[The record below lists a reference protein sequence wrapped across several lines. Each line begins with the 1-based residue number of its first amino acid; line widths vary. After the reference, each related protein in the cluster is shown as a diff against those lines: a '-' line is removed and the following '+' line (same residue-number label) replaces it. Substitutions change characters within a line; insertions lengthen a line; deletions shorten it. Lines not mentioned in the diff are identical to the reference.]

1 MPEHV
6 HKIELVVGSDP
17 ARLLAEAARPFL
29 EGNSGVQ
36 PLLALRQGGLRDDLL
51 ALAAARRVPGWLD
64 PAICTLTEL
73 PEWLGASD
81 AKPCDD
87 FERAVIL
94 GGVLR
99 RLAGEIFGRVVRRPE
114 AFLRAIDRLVGEL
127 VGEGVTADRFQQA
140 LEGRT
145 RHDAFERARDLELA
159 HIYREYVATLAA
171 HGRRDGRDGLIDA
184 ARAVAADPQALAR
197 RLDGRRE
204 VRIFGLNDLR
214 GGWRPLLAA
223 LALSPA
229 IDRVRIYSSERLEI
243 EGADVVELDAPAL
256 PAPLVTV
263 IAAPDAARE
272 VEEVARR
279 IRELVDAGA
288 PLESIAIVAR
298 QARPW
303 LDLATAALD
312 RFGLPATVRRRI
324 GLREIPVVRAVR
336 ALFAAA
342 ADGWSRHTL
351 VELAEQPYFA
361 SELDARMINAAGFRR
376 RIQGL
381 RQWEQ
386 ALRDLAVEAA
396 RAESREDDGERR
408 TILPPSARL
417 AGAAD
422 GIARFGEHAGALDET
437 RTLAEWVAWLRNFH
451 DADPWR
457 IAARMRELPGDRF
470 DILRIDAL
478 GWEGVAR
485 IVRGWQ
491 RALEQWGGAED
502 RLGVADFQ
510 AQLAELLTGDV
521 AYWSR
526 SMRGVRVLEAFA
538 AAYRAF
544 DHVFIVGLEAG
555 LFPVR
560 APVSPLLDEAE
571 RQELATLGL
580 PFESRAVWDRRER
593 ELFRTLTAAAR
604 RSLTASYSR
613 LDASGRE
620 VTRSAFADQL
630 AEDRG
635 AGEVVVP
642 ASAVLTP
649 GARIFRDGDGL
660 AHARHALGI
669 ERVRERGELSA
680 WNGRI
685 EDPALL
691 EKLAVTFGDDRLWSP
706 TQLEQFAKCPWS
718 YLAARLLG
726 VAKMDDPDQE
736 MDAATRGTVLHDA
749 LRRFFDVARE
759 RTGGPVFLRE
769 ADRAWA
775 RPALEDA
782 LDAALAHARDHQWLG
797 HPALQRAKRDELARM
812 LGGYLDSE
820 IAEHEEMYDPRKR
833 NAPKMIRTGVAS
845 GELAFRDIVLERNG
859 VRFRFRGSIDRVET
873 GVDERFASGTYVAA
887 VDYKTTKYAVPGAGE
902 KKAWDDD
909 VVLQVPLYAWAL
921 TQLETG
927 RTIARVEYRAIR
939 QATHAHRLELYQ
951 FDRRQ
956 NAPVPNADATDRME
970 RALDAVARHVTRAR
984 RGEFPAAPAPSCG
997 CPDFCASLEIC
1008 RVAGGPRRGD
1018 R

>member
-1 MPEHV
+1 MPEPV

-17 ARLLAEAARPFL
+17 ARLLEEAARPLL
-29 EGNSGVQ
+29 EGNGAVP

-51 ALAAARRVPGWLD
+51 ALAASRGVAGWLD
-64 PAICTLTEL
+64 PAICTLGEL
-73 PEWLGASD
+73 PAWLGASD
-81 AKPCDD
+81 RTPCDD

-99 RLAGEIFGRVVRRPE
+99 RLAGEIFGRTVRRPE
-114 AFLRAIDRLVGEL
+114 AFLRSIDRLVGEL
-127 VGEGVTADRFQQA
+127 VGEGVAPEAFERA
-140 LEGRT
+140 LEARA
-145 RHDAFERARDLELA
+145 RADAFERERDHELA
-159 HIYREYVATLAA
+159 LIYRDYIGTLAT

-184 ARAVAADPQALAR
+184 ARAVAADPAALSR
-197 RLDGRRE
+197 RLGGRRE
-204 VRIFGLNDLR
+204 IRILGLNDLR
-214 GGWRPLLAA
+214 GGWRPLLSA
-223 LALSPA
+223 LAASPA
-229 IDRVRIYSSERLEI
+229 IDRVRIYSSERLEVDGTVVAQPGPPP
-243 EGADVVELDAPAL
+243 GAAPV
-256 PAPLVTV
+256 VTV

-272 VEEVARR
+272 LEEVARR
-279 IRELVDAGA
+279 IRALVDGGT

-303 LDLATAALD
+303 LDLAAAALD

-381 RQWEQ
+381 RQWERT
-386 ALRDLAVEAA
+386 LRELAEEAA
-396 RAESREDDGERR
+396 AAESREDDGERR
-408 TILPPSARL
+408 AALPPAVRL
-417 AGAAD
+417 TEAAD
-422 GIARFGEHAGALDET
+422 GVARFREHADALDET
-437 RTLAEWVAWLRNFH
+437 RTLAEWVAWLRHFL

-478 GWEGVAR
+478 GWDGIAS

-502 RLGVADFQ
+502 RLSAADFQ
-510 AQLAELLTGDV
+510 AQLAELLTGDA

-538 AAYRAF
+538 AAYRPF

-560 APVSPLLDEAE
+560 APISPLLDEGE
-571 RQELATLGL
+571 RQELAALGM
-580 PFESRAVWDRRER
+580 PFEPRAVWERRER

-630 AEDRG
+630 VEDGG
-635 AGEVVVP
+635 AAEVVIP
-642 ASAVLTP
+642 ASVVLTP
-649 GARIFRDGDGL
+649 GARVFRDPDGPV
-660 AHARHALGI
+660 HARHALRI
-669 ERVRERGELSA
+669 ERMREGGQPSP

-685 EDPALL
+685 ESPALL
-691 EKLAVTFGDDRLWSP
+691 ERLAVTFGDDRLWSP

-718 YLAARLLG
+718 YFADRLLG
-726 VAKMDDPDQE
+726 VAKLDDPDEE
-736 MDAATRGTVLHDA
+736 MDAATRGVVLHDA
-749 LRRFFDVARE
+749 LRRFFDAARD
-759 RTGGPVFLRE
+759 RTGGPVFLRQ
-769 ADRAWA
+769 ADRSWA
-775 RPALEDA
+775 QEALRDA
-782 LDAALAHARDHQWLG
+782 LDAALAHAHGRQWLG
-797 HPALQRAKRDELARM
+797 HPALQGAKRDELAR
-812 LGGYLDSE
+812 LLRGYLDFE
-820 IAEHEEMYDPRKR
+820 IGEHEEMYDPRKR
-833 NAPKMIRTGVAS
+833 TAPKMVRTGVAS

-859 VRFRFRGSIDRVET
+859 VRFRFRGSVDRVET
-873 GVDERFASGTYVAA
+873 GVDERFESGGYVAA
-887 VDYKTTKYAVPGAGE
+887 VDYKTTAAAAPGGG
-902 KKAWDDD
+902 KPKAWDDE
-909 VVLQVPLYAWAL
+909 VVLQVPLYAYAL
-921 TQLETG
+921 TQLEAG

-939 QATHAHRLELYQ
+939 KAAAVHRLELHQ
-951 FDRRQ
+951 FDRKQ
-956 NAPVPNADATDRME
+956 SVPVVNADAAERME

-984 RGEFPAAPAPSCG
+984 SGEFPAAPAPSCG
-997 CPDFCASLEIC
+997 CPPFCASLEIC
-1008 RVAGGPRRGD
+1008 RLPGGPRRAE
-1018 R
+1018 